1 MKKVIYKKIKSKI
14 NIFYLKI
21 YNDNQKH
28 ILQNNSINH
37 FRLIIVSKNF
47 NNLSLI
53 HRHKKI
59 YSILSQ
65 YIPKKIYSLQIFTYD
80 IQEWITIPKKINIA
94 IQCSKKAL

>member
-1 MKKVIYKKIKSKI
+1 MKKIIYKKIKSKI

-21 YNDNQKH
+21 YDDNQRH
-28 ILQNNSINH
+28 ILKNNSINH

-53 HRHKKI
+53 YRHKKI

-65 YIPKKIYSLQIFTYD
+65 YIPNKIYSLQIFPYD
-80 IQEWITIPKKINIA
+80 IQEWIKIPKKINRA
-94 IQCSKKAL
+94 IQCSRKNL